1 MINTLNSQIKEI
13 EKLRTLRQNID
24 PSAQEQQVNLM
35 QMQELLKEHTRQTIK
50 ALKFDE
56 GLL

>member
-1 MINTLNSQIKEI
+1 
-13 EKLRTLRQNID
+13 
-24 PSAQEQQVNLM
+24 M